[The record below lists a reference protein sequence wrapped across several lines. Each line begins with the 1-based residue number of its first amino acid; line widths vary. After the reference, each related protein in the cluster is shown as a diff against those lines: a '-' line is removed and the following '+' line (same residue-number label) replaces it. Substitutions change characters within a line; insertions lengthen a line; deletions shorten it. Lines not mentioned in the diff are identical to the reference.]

1 MSENENII
9 KNSVLGRKTYF
20 KNEIDGDEYS
30 ALLKRRSRR
39 RGKSQVDAEVK
50 VLECPNCGS
59 TEFFMDDVRFEK
71 SCAACGLVLEENMI
85 DTSIRGTARDKEGNS
100 YGQNGAPKDIAI
112 HDGGLS
118 TTFDVNRGYLKDKGR
133 WIRIRKMNNQAR
145 VGDPRSRNLSRAF
158 TKLSLIVSQLSLSK
172 NVKRESAS
180 IYRKALDE
188 DLIRG
193 RSIDKLIVATIYIAC
208 RQCDVPRTLD
218 EISEG
223 TGIDKKTIGK
233 NYRFLSRDL
242 GIKLPVVSP
251 NAFVPRFASKL
262 GLSSEVEVKSIEIIN
277 QAKELGITSGKDP
290 ASITAASLYW
300 ACLLLGER
308 RTQTEIAKQLGV
320 TEVTIRNRFNELKSE
335 LNLS

>member
-20 KNEIDGDEYS
+20 KNELDGDEYS
-30 ALLKRRSRR
+30 TLLKRKSRR
-39 RGKSQVDAEVK
+39 GRRSQVDTEVK

-193 RSIDKLIVATIYIAC
+193 RSIEKLMVATIYIAC

-233 NYRFLSRDL
+233 NYRFLSREL
-242 GIKLPVVSP
+242 GINLPVVSP

-308 RTQTEIAKQLGV
+308 RTQTEIAKKLGV
-320 TEVTIRNRFNELKSE
+320 TEVTIRNRFKE
-335 LNLS
+335 LNAELDLA

>member
-193 RSIDKLIVATIYIAC
+193 RSIEKLMVATIYIAC

-233 NYRFLSRDL
+233 NYRFLSREL
-242 GIKLPVVSP
+242 GINLPVVSP

-308 RTQTEIAKQLGV
+308 RTQTEIAKKLGV
-320 TEVTIRNRFNELKSE
+320 TEVTIRNRFKE
-335 LNLS
+335 LNAELDLA